1 MTDIHSQRLT
11 LSLLFFAHISC
22 GYRLTRALTRIII
35 MIMEKGEKIMKM
47 MKKQKN
53 NSRLNCKLARL
64 NLNYFLRSCNPLS
77 IKWCQSVTSSMWH
90 KRDKMNTRIFVLY
103 FISYKRGVLT
113 FLLFYI
119 LYSCLSIK
127 ERPSVTSWASTC
139 VFYISH
145 IKLVACHVFYYFT
158 FNYLIFS
165 SSSFIYAMYLASVL
179 KDAQAWHHEHTP
191 WHRD

>member
-64 NLNYFLRSCNPLS
+64 NLYYFLRSCNPLS
-77 IKWCQSVTSSMWH
+77 MKWCQSMTSSMWYLLCCVYEKIILGKGSIEKKTFSFGH
-90 KRDKMNTRIFVLY
+90 CPNKGGGVYPCPIFLA
-103 FISYKRGVLT
+103 L
-113 FLLFYI
+113 FLEVHFW
-119 LYSCLSIK
+119 SIK
-127 ERPSVTSWASTC
+127 RV
-139 VFYISH
+139 
-145 IKLVACHVFYYFT
+145 YF
-158 FNYLIFS
+158 FKN
-165 SSSFIYAMYLASVL
+165 ANVL
-179 KDAQAWHHEHTP
+179 NF
-191 WHRD
+191 

>member
-35 MIMEKGEKIMKM
+35 MIMEKGEKIIKM

-64 NLNYFLRSCNPLS
+64 NLYYFLRSCNPLS
-77 IKWCQSVTSSMWH
+77 MKWGQSMTSSMWYLLCCVYE
-90 KRDKMNTRIFVLY
+90 KIILY
-103 FISYKRGVLT
+103 YCTDIYFMFKAVCWLSIKRGTSVTLWARKFLFYFSYILSMRHVK

-119 LYSCLSIK
+119 LFLPRY
-127 ERPSVTSWASTC
+127 
-139 VFYISH
+139 
-145 IKLVACHVFYYFT
+145 
-158 FNYLIFS
+158 
-165 SSSFIYAMYLASVL
+165 
-179 KDAQAWHHEHTP
+179 
-191 WHRD
+191 